1 MNRSAKVAAHDGV
14 AIDVKDLKEV
24 TPKEAR
30 RARTE
35 SEYDESTVTELEGA
49 ISQLHQLID

>member
-30 RARTE
+30 KARTE
-35 SEYDESTVTELEGA
+35 SEYDESTVTELEGT